1 MKYKDY
7 KVTDFI
13 KDDFFVEWVKN
24 PDSETKN
31 FWTEWIT
38 ANPEQI
44 RTINRARKFVISL
57 EYEDHEPLRR
67 EEYAEM
73 FENILRQEKP
83 KTSPLIQ
90 RNYTRILLNA
100 AVVSLIILT
109 SIYYLYFIIGH
120 SKDIEP
126 EMEVTVNVKNN
137 PKGRKSLTKLPDGTL
152 VKLNAESTLTYHSQF
167 GIDTRNVEL
176 RGEAFF
182 DVTPDDHLPFV
193 IKAGGIE
200 THVIGTSFNVRA
212 FEDEGN
218 TQVIVVS
225 GEVTV
230 SDNFGNSII
239 LNPHEMLEYNRYGNT
254 LKKSVCSDLKR
265 FVAWKDGI
273 LIFDNDPFDI
283 VVDKLEQWYDVDIKL
298 AENFH
303 VPGDYT
309 GEYSNKSLEIVLD
322 GISYASGFKYL
333 IDDNKIFITQ

>member
-7 KVTDFI
+7 QVTDFI

-24 PDSETKN
+24 PDSEAKD
-31 FWTEWIT
+31 FWIEWL
-38 ANPEQI
+38 ASNPEQI
-44 RTINRARKFVISL
+44 GAINQARQFINAL
-57 EYEDHEPLRR
+57 EYTEHEPLKRD
-67 EEYAEM
+67 EYAEM

-83 KTSPLIQ
+83 KTFPLTQ
-90 RNYTRILLNA
+90 RNYTRILLNV
-100 AVVSLIILT
+100 AVVSLIILST
-109 SIYYLYFIIGH
+109 FYYLYFISGH
-120 SKDIEP
+120 SRNIEP
-126 EMEVTVNVKNN
+126 ETEVTVNVKSN

-152 VKLNAESTLTYHSQF
+152 VKLNAESILTYNSQF
-167 GIDTRNVEL
+167 GIDVRSVEL

-182 DVTPDDHLPFV
+182 DVMSNDNLPFV

-200 THVIGTSFNVRA
+200 TQVIGTSFNVRA
-212 FEDEGN
+212 FEDERD
-218 TQVIVVS
+218 TQIIVVS

-230 SDNFGNSII
+230 SDDLGNSIM
-239 LNPHEMLEYNRYGNT
+239 LNPHEMLEYNRYEKT

-283 VVDKLEQWYDVDIKL
+283 VIDKLEQWYDVEIEL

-322 GISYASGFKYL
+322 GISYASGFKYS
-333 IDDNKIFITQ
+333 INGNKILITQ